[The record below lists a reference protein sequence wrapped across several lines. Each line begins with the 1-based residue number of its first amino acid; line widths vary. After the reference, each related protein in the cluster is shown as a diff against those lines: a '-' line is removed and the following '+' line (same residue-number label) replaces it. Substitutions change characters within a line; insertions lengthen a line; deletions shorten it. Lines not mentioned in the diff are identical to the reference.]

1 MVPITPLRLV
11 PIQRYRQER
20 AIARYS
26 DIDIRSFFKAYLLEI
41 FSKSMFQVYTKVEE
55 LKFRNF
61 RRDNGFVLNMS
72 LDCQEQGRILMLTRK
87 QLNTPRKF
95 M

>member
-1 MVPITPLRLV
+1 
-11 PIQRYRQER
+11 
-20 AIARYS
+20 
-26 DIDIRSFFKAYLLEI
+26 
-41 FSKSMFQVYTKVEE
+41 MFQVYTKVEE

-61 RRDNGFVLNMS
+61 RRDNVFVLNMS